1 MADPLET
8 PEGTYTLEDNLTSDI
23 IDQET
28 EEDSSLLDAAL
39 GDATTEDNEDV
50 PTTPTDE
57 QADNLLD
64 DTTDGVHVE
73 EDPVRLCID
82 SRNATSMCGSGLL
95 LGVFF

>member
-8 PEGTYTLEDNLTSDI
+8 PEGTYTLEDHLTSDV

-39 GDATTEDNEDV
+39 GDVTTGDNEDI

-64 DTTDGVHVE
+64 DPTDGVNVE
-73 EDPVRLCID
+73 EDPVCCFVFLKDLCQ
-82 SRNATSMCGSGLL
+82 
-95 LGVFF
+95 